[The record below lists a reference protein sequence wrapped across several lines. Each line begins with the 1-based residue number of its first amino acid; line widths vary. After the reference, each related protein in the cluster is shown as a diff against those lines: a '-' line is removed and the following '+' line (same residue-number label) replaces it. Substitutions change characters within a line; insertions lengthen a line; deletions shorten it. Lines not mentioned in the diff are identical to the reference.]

1 MARIKED
8 IRFYLPADPYYYQ
21 VDNLPL
27 KDLLNNDI
35 ALQDQIDNLSTEQ
48 TNVVTRDGIRELQ
61 PFIDL
66 ALPGKVSVR
75 PGNFIGRT
83 NRTTDSFL
91 GKIGGAQVQ
100 QSDNGTREI
109 GKPPTES
116 GDYNVANPPN
126 LNGQTSDDPAKSV
139 ARTAVFNFQGGSV
152 AIDAFNFD
160 DFATMV
166 GSSQFLTEAPLGR
179 IDLIGITTVNGA
191 IDDPFLPGN
200 VDPNSNITTGD
211 GQPRLAV
218 VKGAGIVQNSDTH
231 KRQITISTD
240 DIGRRFFTIGT
251 AAQGLN
257 QYGRDLGG
265 NVVPNPEF
273 GTIPMPDDVVNVL
286 YSRDDVEESL
296 FDFVTRNINSSF
308 FLPLAYVFV
317 PQNFTAGTPIPEN
330 YLKDIRPLFRT
341 AELTLQERQAV
352 AFSQNPSLSNPFLT
366 KTGLDPVQ
374 QELDNLK
381 NDFDALQQTI
391 NNSRVP
397 KFTLSNNRIRVFD
410 VSRASS
416 AAQVTEKIVSNDWLF
431 NITSTEP
438 ILNPRKVL
446 LYIALHQH
454 KGDGATTQLFT
465 STDNENFIEIAKS
478 AEWGGE
484 GGRTSVRSALAWANL
499 TEDYSFWLRVIF
511 GSYHEHNRVLVYV
524 VGVEEERSLSQ
535 TVPSI

>member
-35 ALQDQIDNLSTEQ
+35 ALQDQIDSLSTEQ

-66 ALPGKVSVR
+66 ALPGKVAVR

-91 GKIGGAQVQ
+91 GRIGGAQVQ

-126 LNGQTSDDPAKSV
+126 LNGQSTDDPAKSV
-139 ARTAVFNFQGGSV
+139 ARTAVFNFQGGSI

-160 DFATMV
+160 DFATMF
-166 GSSQFLTEAPLGR
+166 GSNQFLTEAPLGR

-200 VDPNSNITTGD
+200 VEPNSNIATGD

-218 VKGAGIVQNSDTH
+218 VKGAGIIQNSDTH
-231 KRQITISTD
+231 KRQLTISTD

-286 YSRDDVEESL
+286 YSKDDVEESL
-296 FDFVTRNINSSF
+296 FDFVTKNINSSF

-317 PQNFTAGTPIPEN
+317 PQNFVAGSPIPEN

-341 AELTLQERQAV
+341 AELTLQERQAA
-352 AFSQNPSLSNPFLT
+352 AFSQNPSLSNPFVT
-366 KTGLDPVQ
+366 KTGLDIFQ
-374 QELDNLK
+374 QQIDNIR
-381 NDFDALQQTI
+381 NDFDALQQTV
-391 NNSRVP
+391 NNSKIRRFLLRNDNVSVFRITKDSP
-397 KFTLSNNRIRVFD
+397 STDLKKQIPSNAWLSDFNSVVF
-410 VSRASS
+410 S
-416 AAQVTEKIVSNDWLF
+416 
-431 NITSTEP
+431 
-438 ILNPRKVL
+438 PRKVL
-446 LYIALHQH
+446 LYVVIDQKKNDTLNTRLYA
-454 KGDGATTQLFT
+454 
-465 STDNENFIEIAKS
+465 STDNVNFKEIARGTQR
-478 AEWGGE
+478 GGE
-484 GGRTSVRSALAWANL
+484 GNRTSTSTSLVMADLNESY
-499 TEDYSFWLRVIF
+499 EFWLKVDRANDVT
-511 GSYHEHNRVLVYV
+511 VTVYV
-524 VGVEEERSLSQ
+524 AGCEEERSLPQ
-535 TVPSI
+535 TSLYP